1 MSNPSIASLDEKINS
16 LTSSVEKNLNKLGA
30 TVEKLADTVS
40 NLNTVHVEINHLSE
54 KISHCESVIESV
66 NRDVKTMNDKVITN
80 SIQAEEYRHIKKGF
94 ISFIIIAVLGG
105 GYMTKTTIDNSSK
118 QAGAMAEIVKAIK
131 DSSTKINKGK

>member
-54 KISHCESVIESV
+54 KISHCEGVIESV

-80 SIQAEEYRHIKKGF
+80 SIQAEEYRHIKKVF
-94 ISFIIIAVLGG
+94 ISFIVIAVLGG
-105 GYMTKTTIDNSSK
+105 GYMTKTTSDNSAK

-131 DSSTKINKGK
+131 EGSTKINKGK